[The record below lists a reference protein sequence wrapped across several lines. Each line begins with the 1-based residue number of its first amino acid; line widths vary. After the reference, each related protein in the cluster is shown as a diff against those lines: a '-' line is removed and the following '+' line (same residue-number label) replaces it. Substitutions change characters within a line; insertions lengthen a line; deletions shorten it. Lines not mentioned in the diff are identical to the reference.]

1 MKQPIIFISQQH
13 NAPPPQK
20 NRKTRDRDPYVN
32 VYMYGKEK
40 NNLRSVTIFI
50 LIYKDIVT
58 KVIISEAV

>member
-1 MKQPIIFISQQH
+1 MH
-13 NAPPPQK
+13 PPPQK

-50 LIYKDIVT
+50 LMYKDIVT